1 MNTILENF
9 KKYVKNSPEKP
20 ALIFDDEIISYK
32 KLNELVNAL
41 SNSLLYLKKG
51 SIVSIFLDN
60 SIDFVISYLGIL
72 NAGMI
77 AHLIPINLSDE
88 KIKQQ
93 LENAIPELVISSQSL
108 IEKIKN
114 IPYNCKKITVI
125 DLINNTS
132 TKQDDI
138 SHTNDI
144 AYLIYTSGT
153 TGVPKGVPITH
164 ENVEFTTS
172 NIITKL
178 NYTSSDVNLL
188 PLPLSHSFG
197 LGCLHASLSVG
208 STLILLKNAT
218 NTLSILESIKKNNVT
233 TLAAVPLTLNK
244 ILKEHK
250 NLCSNYLNNLRLIIT
265 NSTSIPVD
273 TVKTYREI
281 LKNGKLATYYGLT
294 EASRSTF
301 MIFEDSGR
309 EESVGKPPSGI
320 EIKIQNESTNE
331 LEIGEILIKGKNVI
345 KNYWMNEKA
354 NKKIINDW
362 LSTGDLGHKDMDGYL
377 YLSGRLDDLINI
389 AGEKVMPADIEKVVK
404 VLTGV
409 EDVLAIGMKNEMYG
423 EVIKIFV
430 KKSINTKI
438 TKSEILSHC
447 IKNLESFKVPREIEF
462 VNDFSSDEFG
472 KMKHFRGE

>member
-20 ALIFDDEIISYK
+20 VLIFDDEIISYK

-93 LENAIPELVISSQSL
+93 LENSIPELIISSQPL

-114 IPYNCKKITVI
+114 IPYNCKKVIAI

-132 TKQDDI
+132 TKHDDI
-138 SHTNDI
+138 SHTNNI

-197 LGCLHASLSVG
+197 LGCLHASISVG

-320 EIKIQNESTNE
+320 EIKIQNESANE
-331 LEIGEILIKGKNVI
+331 LEIGEIFIKGKNVI

-430 KKSINTKI
+430 KKSINAKI

-462 VNDFSSDEFG
+462 VNDFSSNEFG

>member
-93 LENAIPELVISSQSL
+93 LENAIPELIISSQSL

-114 IPYNCKKITVI
+114 IPYNCKKITAI

-178 NYTSSDVNLL
+178 NYTSSDN
-188 PLPLSHSFG
+188 
-197 LGCLHASLSVG
+197 
-208 STLILLKNAT
+208 
-218 NTLSILESIKKNNVT
+218 
-233 TLAAVPLTLNK
+233 
-244 ILKEHK
+244 
-250 NLCSNYLNNLRLIIT
+250 R
-265 NSTSIPVD
+265 
-273 TVKTYREI
+273 
-281 LKNGKLATYYGLT
+281 
-294 EASRSTF
+294 
-301 MIFEDSGR
+301 
-309 EESVGKPPSGI
+309 
-320 EIKIQNESTNE
+320 
-331 LEIGEILIKGKNVI
+331 
-345 KNYWMNEKA
+345 
-354 NKKIINDW
+354 
-362 LSTGDLGHKDMDGYL
+362 
-377 YLSGRLDDLINI
+377 
-389 AGEKVMPADIEKVVK
+389 
-404 VLTGV
+404 
-409 EDVLAIGMKNEMYG
+409 
-423 EVIKIFV
+423 
-430 KKSINTKI
+430 
-438 TKSEILSHC
+438 
-447 IKNLESFKVPREIEF
+447 
-462 VNDFSSDEFG
+462 
-472 KMKHFRGE
+472 